1 MGTILSFIGDI
12 FAAIAES
19 LLQKSKQEEEHNNEL

>member
-12 FAAIAES
+12 FAAIAVS
-19 LLQKSKQEEEHNNEL
+19 LLQKSKQEEGQNNEL